1 MDGKVINFSKLS
13 QFSRF
18 FYLCANGTS
27 PPTGVPYL
35 FFQHHHFAMRKILLV
50 LMSALSLAAC
60 AERPAPAAT
69 VDGFA
74 LGTFYTVTVAD
85 LAPDSLRSKV
95 EAIFAAADTTLSV
108 FNESSLLS
116 RLNRNETDRVNDDI
130 ARNIALARSVS
141 ELSGGRYDITI
152 QPLVEAYGF
161 LNDPQHEGIDID
173 SVLQYVGY
181 RKIEV
186 RDGRLIKQYPQT
198 RIDLNSIAKGYVVD
212 QVAAMLEREGSE
224 RYLVNI
230 GGEIFCRGLSPSGK
244 SWNIAIDT
252 PYEGNYIP
260 GEHTSTVIHVSGM
273 GVATS
278 GNYRNF
284 HTGEDG
290 TRYTHIIDPTTGRNT
305 VSNLLSATVVAESCA
320 RADALGTMFIA
331 LGMDDALAL
340 LESHPDIAA
349 LLICAMPD
357 GSMKIHT
364 SEAMKQYL

>member
-1 MDGKVINFSKLS
+1 MDGKVINFINTLPIFPFFLSLRRQASCATPAFLS
-13 QFSRF
+13 QS
-18 FYLCANGTS
+18 
-27 PPTGVPYL
+27 
-35 FFQHHHFAMRKILLV
+35 AMRHLLV
-50 LMSALSLAAC
+50 PFLMSVLLLTAC
-60 AERPAPAAT
+60 AERRTPAT
-69 VDGFA
+69 SIEGFA
-74 LGTFYTVTVAD
+74 LGTVYSVTVAD
-85 LAPDSLRSKV
+85 RAPDSLRQRV
-95 EAIFAAADTTLSV
+95 EAIFAEADTTLSV
-108 FNESSLLS
+108 FNENSLLS

-152 QPLVEAYGF
+152 LPLVEAYGF

-181 RKIEV
+181 RKIDV
-186 RDGRLIKQYPQT
+186 RDGRLVKQYPQT
-198 RIDLNSIAKGYVVD
+198 RIDLNSIAKGYIVD
-212 QVAAMLEREGSE
+212 RVAAMLESEGSE

-230 GGEIFCRGLSPSGK
+230 GGEIFCRGTNPSGK
-244 SWNIAIDT
+244 PWSIAIDT

-260 GEHTSTVIHVSGM
+260 GEHTMTVLHVSGV

-290 TRYTHIIDPTTGRNT
+290 TRYTHIIDPITGRNT
-305 VSNLLSATVVAESCA
+305 ASNLLSATVIAESCA

-331 LGMDDALAL
+331 LGLDDALAL
-340 LESHPDIAA
+340 LQEHPDIAA
-349 LLICAMPD
+349 LLIYAQPD

-364 SEAMKQYL
+364 SEAMQQYL